1 MDYRKF
7 LGKEE
12 ERVLPYLG
20 GAFLYAA
27 DRRLRLATEFDPPG
41 WYRFRIKGREA
52 TVVGPADPEALE
64 SLPSV
69 RGHLVGERLVREGS
83 IAERVHFLPEEEP
96 ARLSPCRARRWHS
109 GELLFDTL
117 DFESEA
123 EEAARRALE
132 DDASLAQ
139 IKGVPATLR
148 AAFSYAV
155 LEAESRRLGIPAA
168 PAELRPHLAKVAEL
182 GRPEAERALRA
193 LAAERALAEREM
205 FELRRR
211 REIADRARQHVEA
224 QAQLAEARQAGAQAA
239 RAHRGGRNRRFEE
252 DAMARAELAL
262 EAAGARVRS
271 IRVLGQENLEVIF
284 TFMDERFISIV
295 NMATLQV
302 VDSGICLG
310 HPPSDNLV
318 TLESLPAVIREAIDT
333 DRLVILRHA

>member
-12 ERVLPYLG
+12 ERVLPYFG
-20 GAFLYAA
+20 GAFLHAA
-27 DRRLRLATEFDPPG
+27 DRRLRLPTEPEAPG

-52 TVVGPADPEALE
+52 TPLGPAEPEALE

-83 IAERVHFLPEEEP
+83 IAERLHFLPEEEP
-96 ARLSPCRARRWHS
+96 PRLAPCRARRWYS
-109 GELLFDTL
+109 GELLFDSL

-132 DDASLAQ
+132 EDAALAQ
-139 IKGVPATLR
+139 VKGVPATLR
-148 AAFSYAV
+148 AAFAYAV
-155 LEAESRRLGIPAA
+155 LEAESRRIGIPAA
-168 PAELRPHLAKVAEL
+168 PAELRPHLGRVAEL

-205 FELRRR
+205 RELRMR
-211 REIADRARQHVEA
+211 RELVDRARQAVQE
-224 QAQLAEARQAGAQAA
+224 QAQPVDPRRQP
-239 RAHRGGRNRRFEE
+239 RRWAE

-262 EAAGARVRS
+262 EAAGARMRS
-271 IRVLGQENLEVIF
+271 ARVLGNGNLEVIF
-284 TFMDERFISIV
+284 TFMDERFISV
-295 NMATLQV
+295 VSMATLQV

-318 TLESLPAVIREAIDT
+318 TLESLPSVIKEAIDT

>member
-27 DRRLRLATEFDPPG
+27 DRRLRLATEPAAPG

-52 TVVGPADPEALE
+52 TSLGPAEPEALE
-64 SLPSV
+64 ALPAV

-83 IAERVHFLPEEEP
+83 IAERVLFLPAEEP
-96 ARLSPCRARRWHS
+96 PRLSPCKARRWHS
-109 GELLFDTL
+109 GELLFDML

-123 EEAARRALE
+123 EEAVRRALE
-132 DDASLAQ
+132 EGTSLAQ

-148 AAFSYAV
+148 AAFAYAV
-155 LEAESRRLGIPAA
+155 LEAESQRIGIPAA
-168 PAELRPHLAKVAEL
+168 PRELRPHLTQVAEL

-193 LAAERALAEREM
+193 LAAERVLAEREM
-205 FELRRR
+205 RELRQRQDLVFR
-211 REIADRARQHVEA
+211 AQQAVQEREQLAA
-224 QAQLAEARQAGAQAA
+224 QAGRQ
-239 RAHRGGRNRRFEE
+239 RRGGEA
-252 DAMARAELAL
+252 DAMARAEMAL
-262 EAAGARVRS
+262 EAAGARMRS
-271 IRVLGQENLEVIF
+271 ARGLGNGNLEVIF
-284 TFMDERFISIV
+284 TFMDERFISVV

-310 HPPSDNLV
+310 HPPRDELV
-318 TLESLPAVIREAIDT
+318 TLESLPSVIKEAIDT

>member
-1 MDYRKF
+1 VDYRKF

-27 DRRLRLATEFDPPG
+27 DRRLRLATEPAAPG

-52 TVVGPADPEALE
+52 TSLGPAEPDALDT
-64 SLPSV
+64 LPAV

-83 IAERVHFLPEEEP
+83 TAERVLFLPAEEP
-96 ARLSPCRARRWHS
+96 PQLSPCKARRWHS
-109 GELLFDTL
+109 GELLFEVL

-123 EEAARRALE
+123 EEAVRRALE
-132 DDASLAQ
+132 EGTSLAQ

-148 AAFSYAV
+148 AAFAYAL
-155 LEAESRRLGIPAA
+155 LEVESRRIGIPAA
-168 PAELRPHLAKVAEL
+168 PRELRPHLTQVAEL

-193 LAAERALAEREM
+193 LAAERVLAEREM
-205 FELRRR
+205 RELRQRQGLVL
-211 REIADRARQHVEA
+211 RAQQAVQEQERLGRQ
-224 QAQLAEARQAGAQAA
+224 R
-239 RAHRGGRNRRFEE
+239 RGGEA
-252 DAMARAELAL
+252 DAVARAEMAL
-262 EAAGARVRS
+262 EAAGALMRTARG
-271 IRVLGQENLEVIF
+271 LGNGNLEVIF
-284 TFMDERFISIV
+284 TFMDERFISVV

-310 HPPSDNLV
+310 HPPRDELV
-318 TLESLPAVIREAIDT
+318 TLESLPSVIKEAIDT

>member
-20 GAFLYAA
+20 GAFVHAA
-27 DRRLRLATEFDPPG
+27 DRRLRLATEPQAPG
-41 WYRFRIKGREA
+41 WYRFRVKGRDA
-52 TVVGPADPEALE
+52 TPLGPADPEALE

-69 RGHLVGERLVREGS
+69 RGHLVGDRLVREGS
-83 IAERVHFLPEEEP
+83 IAEPLHFLPEEEP
-96 ARLSPCRARRWHS
+96 PRLTPVRARRWHS

-132 DDASLAQ
+132 EDASLAEV
-139 IKGVPATLR
+139 KGVPATLR
-148 AAFSYAV
+148 SAFSYAV

-168 PAELRPHLAKVAEL
+168 PRELRPHLSAVAEK

-193 LAAERALAEREM
+193 LAAERVLAAREMEELNRRRQLAAMAQQAVVAQEALAQARVQGQVGV
-205 FELRRR
+205 RAGRPG
-211 REIADRARQHVEA
+211 RAR
-224 QAQLAEARQAGAQAA
+224 G
-239 RAHRGGRNRRFEE
+239 E
-252 DAMARAELAL
+252 DATARAELAL
-262 EAAGARVRS
+262 EAAGARMRS
-271 IRVLGQENLEVIF
+271 ARALGNGNLEVIF
-284 TFMDERFISIV
+284 TFMDERFISVV
-295 NMATLQV
+295 NGETLQV

-310 HPPSDNLV
+310 HPPADNRV
-318 TLESLPAVIREAIDT
+318 TLESLPSVIKEAIDT